1 MTKGSGSSPDPNIY
15 YRTFIFPSRIRM
27 DSAFIF
33 VAMYNYHPRLFA
45 KSNKEKQYFSHRVH
59 VISNGR
65 RY

>member
-1 MTKGSGSSPDPNIY
+1 
-15 YRTFIFPSRIRM
+15 M

-33 VAMYNYHPRLFA
+33 VVMYNYHPRLFA

-59 VISNGR
+59 VICNGH